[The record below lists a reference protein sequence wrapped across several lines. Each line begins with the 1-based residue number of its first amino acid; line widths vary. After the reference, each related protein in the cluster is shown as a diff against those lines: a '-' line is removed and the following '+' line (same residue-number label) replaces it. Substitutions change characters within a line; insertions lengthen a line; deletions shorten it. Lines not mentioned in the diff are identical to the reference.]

1 MASFGFLIAVALGW
15 VIDIFVFVSAM
26 CVLASAD
33 KNQRWE
39 YKIYI
44 RKLEPVQ
51 DLFLSLQ

>member
-33 KNQRWE
+33 KNQKWE

-44 RKLEPVQ
+44 RKLEPAQ

>member
-44 RKLEPVQ
+44 RKLEPAQ